1 MTSSG
6 DPAPVE
12 ILDWD
17 STFFGLRI
25 ARVCGDCLTEERV
38 TAIRAS
44 CAEKRIDCLYFL
56 ATANDQKTVALAEIN
71 GFRLVDI
78 RHTLE
83 FGLAGPRPEK
93 SALIRDFKPEDL
105 SELRRIASVS
115 HQDSRFYFDPRFS
128 RQACNC
134 LYETWIER
142 SCHGFADRVLVAE
155 SDSRVA
161 GYVTCHVAKDR
172 KEGSIGL
179 FAVAE
184 GFRGKGI
191 GKKLL
196 DQATL
201 HFGEIAV
208 DRITVVTQSRN
219 ISAQRLYQDRGFRTQ
234 STQLWYHWWPN
245 AR

>member
-6 DPAPVE
+6 DAALVQ

-17 STFFGLRI
+17 STFFGLRV
-25 ARVCGDCLTEERV
+25 ARVCGDRLTEETV
-38 TAIRAS
+38 TAIRAW

-56 ATANDQKTVALAEIN
+56 ATSNDQKTVALAEIN

-78 RHTLE
+78 RHALE
-83 FGLAGPRPEK
+83 FRLAGPRPEK
-93 SALIRDFKPEDL
+93 RASIRDFKPEDL
-105 SELRRIASVS
+105 SELRRIAAVS
-115 HQDSRFYFDPRFS
+115 HQDSRFYFDPGFS

-142 SCHGFADRVLVAE
+142 SCHGYADRVLVTE

-161 GYVTCHVAKDR
+161 GYVTCHVAKDG

-191 GKKLL
+191 GKNLVDHAIL
-196 DQATL
+196 RFA
-201 HFGEIAV
+201 EIGV
-208 DRITVVTQSRN
+208 DRITVVTQGRN
-219 ISAQRLYQDRGFRTQ
+219 ISAQRLYEGRGFRTQ
-234 STQLWYHWWPN
+234 STQLWYHWWSN

>member
-1 MTSSG
+1 MTRSG
-6 DPAPVE
+6 DPALVQL
-12 ILDWD
+12 LDWD
-17 STFFGLRI
+17 SAFFGLRV
-25 ARVCGDCLTEERV
+25 ARVCGDRLTEETV

-44 CAEKRIDCLYFL
+44 CAEQQIDCLYFL
-56 ATANDQKTVALAEIN
+56 AAANDQKTVALAEIN

-83 FGLAGPRPEK
+83 FRLAGPRPEK
-93 SALIRDFKPEDL
+93 SASVRDFKSEDL

-115 HQDSRFYFDPRFS
+115 HQDSRFYFDPGFP

-142 SCHGFADRVLVAE
+142 SCHSDADRVFVAE

-161 GYVTCHVAKDR
+161 GYVACHAAKDG
-172 KEGSIGL
+172 KEGSIVL
-179 FAVAE
+179 IAVAD

-191 GKKLL
+191 GKKLVDHAIL
-196 DQATL
+196 LFA
-201 HFGEIAV
+201 EIGIV
-208 DRITVVTQSRN
+208 RITVVTQARN
-219 ISAQRLYQDRGFRTQ
+219 ISAQRLYEDRGFRTQ
-234 STQLWYHWWPN
+234 SMQLWYHWWSN